1 MYLSEKSVPLAE
13 SNSYSPK
20 AKKKKKKKAVIFPLV
35 SLLVLPQSLE
45 YFALNTI
52 LIMVFGTIKVKVLFL
67 FLKNQLCSS
76 V

>member
-13 SNSYSPK
+13 SNSHSPK
-20 AKKKKKKKAVIFPLV
+20 AKKKKKAVIFPLV
-35 SLLVLPQSLE
+35 SLLVLPQTLE

>member
-13 SNSYSPK
+13 SNSHSPK
-20 AKKKKKKKAVIFPLV
+20 AKKKKKKAVIFPLV

-67 FLKNQLCSS
+67 FLKKSAL
-76 V
+76 